1 MMYRR
6 NDVSQSDNAN
16 YYTQGSQ
23 GGLNALSR
31 PEQRQGQT
39 TQQDDTQR
47 HEMSSAGTPTHH
59 IYENH
64 PLDKPILQY
73 STYLFRDWQLSDN
86 YGDNAL
92 FRLHDGKLIFAGS
105 PTDNNFR
112 HFDFEAPSD
121 RDRNNIYELEF
132 FTTDTNGARVTNRLN
147 IRVNDLVNE
156 TSNPGHGRLLQSS
169 EPSDET
175 AQQLIHGGAWS
186 MPSSGP
192 LVLKWAIQIA
202 DDLITRVITGNI
214 APAYS
219 KVADTLVHKG
229 TVLIARYVATIRK
242 YMSEA
247 MAELEKLINVRFVE
261 IGNGLTTADRN
272 QVDSITPDILIEVQ
286 DIFSGDREGFDIGG
300 RVSGFPSYEQPHTHG
315 HDDHQHDHDSN
326 HRWISFRTQKISF
339 ISNLEYLFRHELG
352 HILGLKHPWDGLNNR
367 PFTNIREQGQTPQEL
382 QRRKEEDFV
391 DTIMAYNTTIETWQP
406 ADIRALQH
414 LYGRPGEAAPARIRE
429 WSGQPQ
435 AIEEEVVDHKPSI
448 FAFLDGVTKLLTTEL
463 SVLIP
468 FANWSVDWAGIKI
481 LTLDDGRG
489 TNKVTIPELPSFLAL
504 LPYSNIKSFDQMRVT
519 KNSTDAPLNDIPLT
533 GTPLQYHVHLEAS
546 GDGPRLAPL
555 TLKILTYRLTREGG
569 SVGNEISVD
578 HQAKSAS
585 FKWYLQ
591 VGEESMLVSRD
602 ADFTPYEPGN
612 YGLELTL
619 NGVVGYARWTYV
631 TWREGVFGVR
641 EGTDEDDLIELG
653 PTDGSGGRGFGGDD
667 YINAGEASTYIS
679 ANSRYFGSGFI
690 NPDLRGSAG
699 DDVLVAG
706 SNPTAMS
713 GGFTTM
719 ANSGNDV
726 FLVYRG
732 QSPFADKAHVIV
744 DFVPTHDKIG
754 LGYEVTH
761 GWYKQTDEGIYL
773 LNGDG
778 ADAEIYA
785 LILVASHQQNLNSGQ
800 QPIITGAGQLDG
812 EHFDVLGQTVTVA
825 EYGHDVYRKNQLHN
839 WVVDDLDDEG
849 LVTLEFVR
857 RDFLSNFNSGSEIRK
872 KDMLLIDLDDATHV
886 WFEVRNVDN
895 DEHLET
901 ILYKA
906 EDKSEIFGVLD
917 DYDWRSS
924 SPDSPVL
931 ANYFVDNTIEVIDL
945 DPFDLDPFDLDPLAP
960 EML

>member
-1 MMYRR
+1 VRR
-6 NDVSQSDNAN
+6 NDEPQAENAN

-23 GGLNALSR
+23 GGLNALSQ

-39 TQQDDTQR
+39 TQQDDTQQDG
-47 HEMSSAGTPTHH
+47 MSSGGIPTLH
-59 IYENH
+59 IYEHH

-73 STYLFRDWQLSDN
+73 STYQFRDWQLSDN

-105 PTDNNFR
+105 PTDNNFQ

-132 FTTDTNGARVTNRLN
+132 FTTDTNGARITNRLN
-147 IRVNDLVNE
+147 IKVNDLVNE
-156 TSNPGHGRLLQSS
+156 TTNPGQGRLLQSS
-169 EPSDET
+169 KPSDEA
-175 AQQLIHGGAWS
+175 AQRLIHGGAWS

-202 DDLITRVITGNI
+202 DDLITRVITDNI
-214 APAYS
+214 APANYES
-219 KVADTLVHKG
+219 EKALVHTG
-229 TVLIARYVATIRK
+229 TVLIARYVTRIRK

-272 QVDSITPDILIEVQ
+272 QADSITPDILIKVQ
-286 DIFSGDREGFDIGG
+286 DIFSGDREGLDIGG
-300 RVSGFPSYEQPHTHG
+300 RVSGFPFYEQPHTHG
-315 HDDHQHDHDSN
+315 HGDHQHDHDSN
-326 HRWISFRTQKISF
+326 HRWISFRTQKIDF
-339 ISNLEYLFRHELG
+339 ASNLEYLCRHELG
-352 HILGLKHPWDGLNNR
+352 HILGLKHPWDGLNGR
-367 PFTNIREQGQTPQEL
+367 PFTNIREYGQTPQEL
-382 QRRKEEDFV
+382 QTRKEENFDY
-391 DTIMAYNTTIETWQP
+391 TIMAYNSTIETWQP
-406 ADIRALQH
+406 ADILALQH

-429 WSGQPQ
+429 WSGEPQ

-468 FANWSVDWAGIKI
+468 IANWFVDWAGIKI

-489 TNKVTIPELPSFLAL
+489 TNKITIPELPSFLAL
-504 LPYSNIKSFDQMRVT
+504 LPYSNIKSFVQRRVT
-519 KNSTDAPLNDIPLT
+519 KNTTDTPLNDIPLT

-546 GDGPRLAPL
+546 GDGPSLAPL
-555 TLKILTYRLTREGG
+555 TLKILTYRLTREGD
-569 SVGNEISVD
+569 SVGEEISVD
-578 HQAKSAS
+578 HQAQSAS
-585 FKWYLQ
+585 FKWYLG
-591 VGEESMLVSRD
+591 VGEENIVVSRD
-602 ADFTPYEPGN
+602 AAFTPYEPGN

-619 NGVVGYARWTYV
+619 NGVVGHARWTYV
-631 TWREGVFGVR
+631 TWREGVYR
-641 EGTDEDDLIELG
+641 EPESTDGDDLIELG
-653 PTDGSGGRGFGGDD
+653 PHDRSGIGRGGDD
-667 YINAGEASTYIS
+667 YINAGET
-679 ANSRYFGSGFI
+679 
-690 NPDLRGSAG
+690 AG
-699 DDVLVAG
+699 TVDSYSWYTTGLWGGAGNDVLVAG

-713 GGFTTM
+713 GGFTTVT
-719 ANSGNDV
+719 NPGNDV

-732 QSPFADKAHVIV
+732 QSPFADKTHLIA

-761 GWYKQTDEGIYL
+761 VWYKQTDDGIYL

-785 LILVASHQQNLNSGQ
+785 LILVAGHRQNLNSET

-812 EHFDVLGQTVTVA
+812 EHFNVLGQTVTVA
-825 EYGHDVYRKNQLHN
+825 EYAHDVYRKNQLHN
-839 WVVDDLDDEG
+839 WVVDNSDGEGLKDES
-849 LVTLEFVR
+849 LVTLKTGTDFQVNPWPGTR
-857 RDFLSNFNSGSEIRK
+857 WRDEEIGA
-872 KDMLLIDLDDATHV
+872 LIDLDDATQV

-895 DEHLET
+895 DEYLET

-917 DYDWRSS
+917 NYDWRPS

-931 ANYFVDNTIEVIDL
+931 TNYFVDNTIEVIDL
-945 DPFDLDPFDLDPLAP
+945 DPVGLNPPAP